1 MLQLIVKS
9 RQLTDVQPCP
19 NAHANMTS
27 EAARRSES
35 RSVIHRDCKTL
46 LRSSANNVLTRPT
59 YDVPRANFANNHCT
73 AVLRDSLLPVA
84 ADLVLVDRENRLAH
98 SCPSRCSN
106 GTHLYDKRHLSQI
119 MRLTIAFFVFL
130 ILGVTS
136 CIHAERSNSTAET
149 SDAVTRKLFI
159 DPSSTSVALGK
170 ASVLRQTECP

>member
-27 EAARRSES
+27 EAAPRSES

-84 ADLVLVDRENRLAH
+84 ADLVLVDRENRLLRASIVSSKKPACFTAAASGSPPAKAGASSSPWSHMSIGTSISPTSTLPRPSITSALCSMAAH
-98 SCPSRCSN
+98 V
-106 GTHLYDKRHLSQI
+106 
-119 MRLTIAFFVFL
+119 M
-130 ILGVTS
+130 
-136 CIHAERSNSTAET
+136 
-149 SDAVTRKLFI
+149 
-159 DPSSTSVALGK
+159 SSPGIC
-170 ASVLRQTECP
+170 ASP